1 MKVILLAAGVGRRF
15 GRITNALPKCL
26 IPLERN
32 GRHLLSCYL
41 HSFKTLR
48 LKELVIVVGHRRQK
62 IIQECRKKGKGLWI
76 RFILNKDYRKGSVL
90 SLYRAS
96 GVMNQ
101 DCLIMDADVYF
112 PTSAL
117 KRLLDSR
124 HKACFLI
131 DRSSKSTGEEMMVM
145 AKNGR
150 PFAIS
155 KKLTAGLKVLGE
167 SVGFLKIDGKSAPT
181 LRNILK
187 EMIQAGQ
194 TNVEY
199 EESYDR
205 LMKKTKIGVEPIG
218 KVFWTEMDFKK
229 DLDRIKREI
238 EKQTKL

>member
-1 MKVILLAAGVGRRF
+1 MRVILLAAGVGRRF

-26 IPLERN
+26 IPLGRN
-32 GRHLLSCYL
+32 GRHLLSRYL
-41 HSFKTLR
+41 DSFRTLG
-48 LKELVIVVGHRRQK
+48 LKEIIIVVGHGRQK
-62 IIQECRKKGKGLWI
+62 IIQACHKEGKGLQI
-76 RFILNKDYRKGSVL
+76 RFISNKDYRKGSVL
-90 SLYRAS
+90 SLYKAS
-96 GVMNQ
+96 GAMNQ

-112 PTSAL
+112 PTYAL

-124 HKACFLI
+124 HKACFLV

-155 KKLTAGLKVLGE
+155 KKLIPGLKILGE
-167 SVGFLKIDGKSAPT
+167 SVGFLKINGKSAST
-181 LRNILK
+181 LRQILK
-187 EMIQAGQ
+187 GMIEAGE
-194 TNVEY
+194 TSVEH

-205 LMKKTKIGVEPIG
+205 LMKKIKIGAEPIS

-229 DLDRIKREI
+229 DLDKIRREI

>member
-1 MKVILLAAGVGRRF
+1 MAAGVGQRF

-32 GRHLLSCYL
+32 GGHLLSRYL
-41 HSFKTLR
+41 DSFGTLG
-48 LKELVIVVGHRRQK
+48 LKEIVIVVGHGRQK
-62 IIQECRKKGKGLWI
+62 IIRECRKKGKGLRI

-90 SLYRAS
+90 SLYKAS
-96 GVMNQ
+96 GAMNQ

-117 KRLLDSR
+117 KRFLDSK

-155 KKLTAGLKVLGE
+155 KKLTPGLKILGE
-167 SVGFLKIDGKSAPT
+167 SVGFLKIDRKSASE
-181 LRNILK
+181 LRKILQ
-187 EMIQAGQ
+187 EMIKAGQ
-194 TNVEY
+194 TDVEY

-205 LMKKTKIGVEPIG
+205 LMKKIEIGVDSIG
-218 KVFWTEMDFKK
+218 EVFWTEMDFKK
-229 DLDRIKREI
+229 DLDKIKREI

>member
-1 MKVILLAAGVGRRF
+1 
-15 GRITNALPKCL
+15 
-26 IPLERN
+26 
-32 GRHLLSCYL
+32 
-41 HSFKTLR
+41 
-48 LKELVIVVGHRRQK
+48 
-62 IIQECRKKGKGLWI
+62 
-76 RFILNKDYRKGSVL
+76 
-90 SLYRAS
+90 
-96 GVMNQ
+96 MNQ

-229 DLDRIKREI
+229 DLDRIRREI
-238 EKQTKL
+238 KKQTRL